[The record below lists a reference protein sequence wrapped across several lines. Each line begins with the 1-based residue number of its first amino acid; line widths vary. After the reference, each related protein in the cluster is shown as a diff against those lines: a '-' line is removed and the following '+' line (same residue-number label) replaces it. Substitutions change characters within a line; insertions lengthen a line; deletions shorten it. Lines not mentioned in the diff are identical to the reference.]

1 MFPSILSCLAGDKK
15 NTLDNKN
22 QKPSVFCE
30 NFRDTR
36 NHHDNRIRL
45 ERVNV
50 ICDVISLDN
59 IWLDVIK
66 TDEITIALDF
76 DTAPLH

>member
-1 MFPSILSCLAGDKK
+1 M
-15 NTLDNKN
+15 
-22 QKPSVFCE
+22 FCE

-45 ERVNV
+45 EWVNV

>member
-1 MFPSILSCLAGDKK
+1 MMLLSKLSYTWRTSA
-15 NTLDNKN
+15 NEN
-22 QKPSVFCE
+22 QKPSVFWE

-36 NHHDNRIRL
+36 NRHGNRIRL

-66 TDEITIALDF
+66 TDEITIALGF
-76 DTAPLH
+76 DTAPSH

>member
-1 MFPSILSCLAGDKK
+1 M
-15 NTLDNKN
+15 
-22 QKPSVFCE
+22 FCE